1 MNQEIKQAILDKI
14 KEYDRIIITRHI
26 RPDGDAVGSTLGLQ
40 RILRLTYPQ
49 KEILLLNEDYSDYVA
64 FLGTEDEAIP
74 EERYRDALL
83 IVIDTAIND
92 RISNRKFSCA
102 KEIIKIDHHVEVEP
116 YGDISWVE
124 DWRSSACEMI
134 ADFYATFREELKLDR
149 EAATCI
155 YAGMVTDSGRFR
167 FEATTGETL
176 RLAAMLL
183 DQGIDTETLYAR
195 LYLKEYED
203 KKFEADVFRR
213 VKRTENGVA
222 YLHVDERMQKKFGLT
237 REQASNCVSLLGEIK
252 ESIIWLA
259 FIDNGDGTIRVRLR
273 SRFVEINHLAERYHG
288 GGHSCASG
296 AEVSG
301 RKEMNAL
308 IAEADALSKEFK
320 ANHFYL

>member
-1 MNQEIKQAILDKI
+1 MNQEIKQSILDKI
-14 KEYDRIIITRHI
+14 KEYDRIIITRHT

-49 KEILLLNEDYSDYVA
+49 KEILLLNEDYSDYMA
-64 FLGTEDEAIP
+64 FLGKEDEAVP
-74 EERYRDALL
+74 EQQYRDALL
-83 IVIDTAIND
+83 IVLDTATND
-92 RISNRKFSCA
+92 RISNRQFSLA
-102 KEIIKIDHHVEVEP
+102 KEIIKIDHHVDVEP

-124 DWRSSACEMI
+124 DGRSSACEMI
-134 ADFYATFREELKLDR
+134 ADFYKTFREELKMDR

-176 RLAAMLL
+176 RMAAMLL

-195 LYLKEYED
+195 LYLKEYEY
-203 KKFEADVFRR
+203 KKFEADIFRR
-213 VKRTENGVA
+213 VKRTEHGVA

-288 GGHSCASG
+288 GGHVCASG
-296 AEVSG
+296 AVVSG

>member
-1 MNQEIKQAILDKI
+1 MNQEIKQSILDKI
-14 KEYDRIIITRHI
+14 KAYDRIIITRHV
-26 RPDGDAVGSTLGLQ
+26 RPDGDAVGSTMGLQ

-49 KEILLLNEDYSDYVA
+49 KEILLINEDYSDYVA
-64 FLGTEDEAIP
+64 FLGTEDEAVP

-83 IVIDTAIND
+83 IVIDTATED
-92 RISNRKFSCA
+92 RISNKNYSLA
-102 KEIIKIDHHVEVEP
+102 KELIKIDHHVDIKP

-124 DWRSSACEMI
+124 DGRSSACEMI
-134 ADFYATFREELKLDR
+134 ADFYVTFREELTIDR

-167 FEATTGETL
+167 YDGTTGETL
-176 RLAAMLL
+176 RMAAVLL

-195 LYLKEYED
+195 LYLKEYEY
-203 KKFEADVFRR
+203 KKFEADVFQR

-237 REQASNCVSLLGEIK
+237 KEQASNCVSLLGEIK

-259 FIDNGDGTIRVRLR
+259 FIDYDDGTIRVRLR
-273 SRFVEINHLAERYHG
+273 SRFVEINRLAEKYHG
-288 GGHSCASG
+288 GGHVCASG
-296 AEVSG
+296 ATISG